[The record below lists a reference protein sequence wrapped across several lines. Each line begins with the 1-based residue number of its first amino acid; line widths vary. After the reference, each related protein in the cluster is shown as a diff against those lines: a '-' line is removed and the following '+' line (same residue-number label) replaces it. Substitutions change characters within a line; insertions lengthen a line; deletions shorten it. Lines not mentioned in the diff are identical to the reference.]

1 MFSLSRAK
9 TRGACPWRIVRP
21 MSRVTS
27 LLLLVIL
34 AAAACSKSEPPAAPP
49 PPKAVTPAADA
60 TTAAAVGTPV
70 AGTPATGKKR
80 VDIKVTMKGYEPS
93 TIPLKTKE
101 PVTLVFTRTEPTN
114 CGSEIQIAALK
125 WKKDLPMNTPVEVD
139 FTPER
144 AGEVVFACGMDMMH
158 GILAVA
164 D

>member
-1 MFSLSRAK
+1 
-9 TRGACPWRIVRP
+9 
-21 MSRVTS
+21 MSRPS
-27 LLLLVIL
+27 LLLVLCALASGACSKPEQAVSPPQPSGAIVTKAD
-34 AAAACSKSEPPAAPP
+34 AAAAVATGPAA
-49 PPKAVTPAADA
+49 TG
-60 TTAAAVGTPV
+60 AAA
-70 AGTPATGKKR
+70 AKKR
-80 VDIKVTMKGYEPS
+80 VEIKVTMKGYDPS